1 MQDRVVDSAPVP
13 RSSLLDAS
21 GLAEALRS
29 SMHGEVRFDV
39 GARALYATDGSNYR
53 QVPIGVVLPHDT
65 DDVLAAI
72 SLCREF
78 GAPVLCRG
86 GGTSLAGQCC
96 NVAVVLDFSR
106 YMARILEID
115 PARRIARVQPGVVL
129 DHLRNAAE
137 KYHLTFAPDPASHDR
152 CTIGGMI
159 GNNSCGVHSVMAGK
173 TDDNI
178 EELEVVTY
186 DGVHLKVGQGFIS
199 SAGVP
204 PAVAGASRP
213 RNPKEAPAR
222 VGTDA
227 FVRPASSTDPCGDG
241 SLTRPGGP
249 ELSGRSDGRLD
260 QIHTTLKQIA
270 QDYADLIR
278 QKFPAIPRRVSGYN
292 LNYLLPEN
300 GFHIARALV
309 GSEGTCATVLEA
321 TCRLVESPP
330 QRVLLVV
337 AYPDIFQCADHIPEI
352 MAHKPIGLEGFD
364 DLLVYYTRTKG
375 INSEGLA
382 LLPEGGGWLM
392 VEFGAQTLQEA
403 EKQARGLVKALNR
416 SPTPPNTHLYSG
428 QQAKRIWEIREASL
442 GVTSHVPGEPLNW
455 EGWEDAAVAPEKLGG
470 YLRDLRKM
478 MAAFGYKGSLYGHF
492 GHACVHT
499 RLNFD
504 LQSKEGIAKFR
515 KFVEEAADLVV
526 SYGGSLSGE
535 HGDGQARAELLPKMF
550 GSELMQAFRQFK
562 SAWDPDWKM
571 NPGKLIGLPE
581 KTPYK
586 LDANL
591 RLGPNYAPWE
601 PETRFQFPADH
612 GSLSAATLRC
622 VGVGKCRREGRGDD
636 GGVMCP
642 SWRATHDEEHSTRGR
657 AHLLWEMTQGQS
669 RQGPARED
677 AIIRD
682 GWRSEAVKQSL
693 DLCLACKGCKSD
705 CPVGVDVATYKAEF
719 LSHYYEGR
727 VRPRSAYAFG
737 NIDLWAR
744 VASTVPGLVNLTT
757 QLPFLRDVA
766 KLLAGIPHQRSIPAF
781 APETFRSWFHRTRE
795 NSWSG
800 GRLRPPS
807 EAKRASA
814 ESAKDSMWGQPP
826 SAVRRAQH
834 GFSAPTDQSDLG
846 QRSAFSAAITPDVSL
861 WASAPEVLLWPDTF
875 NNHFLPATARAAVEV
890 LEAAG
895 FRVTIPQANLCCGRP
910 LYDFGMLDRA
920 QSLLLDILDELS
932 PEIEAGIPVVGLEP
946 SCVAV
951 FRDELLNLFPHDQR
965 AQALSK
971 QTFLLSEFL
980 ELHSHNALLPQLNRK
995 ALLHGHCHHKS
1006 IMKMTAEESLLRR
1019 IGIDFQAPAQGC
1031 CGMAGSF
1038 GFERDKDK
1046 YDISLAIGELE
1057 LLPAVRKAPP
1067 EWLII
1072 ADGFSCREQIAQ
1084 GTARHA
1090 LHLAEVLQMA
1100 LNPSLRADDPY
1111 PESAQVR
1118 QRDAEVLSSMQRAG
1132 LGLGALAAGGFLLWQ
1147 FSRNR

>member
-1 MQDRVVDSAPVP
+1 MSDSVPVP
-13 RSSLLDAS
+13 KSSRTDAS

-29 SMHGEVRFDV
+29 RVRGEVRFDQ
-39 GARALYATDGSNYR
+39 GSRALYATDGSNYR
-53 QVPIGVVLPHDT
+53 QVPIGVVLPHDA

-72 SLCREF
+72 SVCREF
-78 GAPVLCRG
+78 GAPLLCRG

-96 NVAVVLDFSR
+96 NVAVVLDFSK
-106 YMARILEID
+106 YMATILEID

-137 KYHLTFAPDPASHDR
+137 KHHLTFAPDPASHDR

-178 EELEVVTY
+178 EELEIVTF
-186 DGVHLKVGQGFIS
+186 DGVQMKVGPTSADDLQRIS
-199 SAGVP
+199 A
-204 PAVAGASRP
+204 
-213 RNPKEAPAR
+213 E
-222 VGTDA
+222 
-227 FVRPASSTDPCGDG
+227 
-241 SLTRPGGP
+241 
-249 ELSGRSDGRLD
+249 SGRRG
-260 QIHTTLKQIA
+260 QIYRNLKSISEQ
-270 QDYADLIR
+270 YADLIR
-278 QKFPAIPRRVSGYN
+278 QRFPSIPRRVSGYN
-292 LNYLLPEN
+292 LNYLLPES
-300 GFHIARALV
+300 GFHVARALV
-309 GSEGTCATVLEA
+309 GSEGTCATILEA

-330 QRVLLVV
+330 ERVLLVV
-337 AYPDIFQCADHIPEI
+337 AYPDIYQCADHVPEI

-364 DLLVYYTRTKG
+364 DLLVYYTRTKSM
-375 INSEGLA
+375 NSEGLA
-382 LLPEGGGWLM
+382 LLPEGEGWLM
-392 VEFGAQTLQEA
+392 VEFGGQTAREA
-403 EKQARGLVKALNR
+403 ESQARGLIDALNR
-416 SPTPPNTHLYSG
+416 SASPPNVRLYAG
-428 QQAKRIWEIREASL
+428 PQAKRIWEIREASL
-442 GVTSHVPGEPLNW
+442 GATSHVPGEPLNW

-504 LQSKEGIAKFR
+504 LQSKDGIAKFR

-550 GSELMQAFRQFK
+550 GPELMQAFRKFK

-571 NPGKLIGLPE
+571 NPGKLID
-581 KTPYK
+581 PYK
-586 LDANL
+586 LDENL
-591 RLGPNYAPWE
+591 RLGANYAPWE

-612 GSLSAATLRC
+612 GSLSHAALRC
-622 VGVGKCRREGRGDD
+622 VGVGKCRREE

-642 SWRATHDEEHSTRGR
+642 SWRATHEEEHSTRGR
-657 AHLLWEMTQGQS
+657 AHLLWEMTQG
-669 RQGPARED
+669 EV
-677 AIIRD
+677 IRD
-682 GWRSEAVKQSL
+682 GWRSEEVKQSL

-705 CPVGVDVATYKAEF
+705 CPVSVDVATYKAEF

-744 VASTVPGLVNLTT
+744 LASNVPGLVNLTT
-757 QLPFLRDVA
+757 QLPFLRNIA
-766 KLLAGIPHQRSIPAF
+766 KLVAGIPQQRNIPAF
-781 APETFRSWFHRTRE
+781 APETFKSWFRRTHGRTGTHAEKGPAIAPPWKSGWKSGPSGPRNVRE
-795 NSWSG
+795 SSWA
-800 GRLRPPS
+800 L
-807 EAKRASA
+807 
-814 ESAKDSMWGQPP
+814 
-826 SAVRRAQH
+826 
-834 GFSAPTDQSDLG
+834 
-846 QRSAFSAAITPDVSL
+846 
-861 WASAPEVLLWPDTF
+861 APEGRTVLLWPDTF
-875 NNHFLPATARAAVEV
+875 NNYFLPATAKAAVDV
-890 LEAAG
+890 LETAG
-895 FRVTIPQANLCCGRP
+895 YQVILPQANLCCGRP

-920 QSLLLDILDELS
+920 ESLLLDILDALS

-951 FRDELLNLFPHDQR
+951 FRDELLNFFPHDER
-965 AQALSK
+965 AQALAR

-980 ELHSHNALLPQLNRK
+980 ESNSGNSPLPRFERK

-1019 IGIDFQAPAQGC
+1019 IGIDFQSPAPGC

-1038 GFERDKDK
+1038 GFEHDK
-1046 YDISLAIGELE
+1046 YDISAAIGELE
-1057 LLPAVRKAPP
+1057 LLPAVRKAPSD
-1067 EWLII
+1067 WLII

-1084 GTARHA
+1084 GTGRHA

-1100 LNPSLRADDPY
+1100 LDPSQLADDPF
-1111 PESAQVR
+1111 PESRLAG
-1118 QRDAEVLSSMQRAG
+1118 QREAEVRSSMKRAG
-1132 LGLGALAAGGFLLWQ
+1132 LGLGALAAGGLLLWR
-1147 FSRNR
+1147 FGRSR